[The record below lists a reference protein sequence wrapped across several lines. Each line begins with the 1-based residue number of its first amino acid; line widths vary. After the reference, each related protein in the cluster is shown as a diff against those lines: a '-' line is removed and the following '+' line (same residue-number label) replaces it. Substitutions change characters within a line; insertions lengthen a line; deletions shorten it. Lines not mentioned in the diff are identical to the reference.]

1 MTDLTQFSINGVTP
15 FYSPG
20 DTGDS
25 CLAEAYA
32 LLQLLA
38 GAHQTCE
45 EAGADAADSFN
56 NIRHEITGRAL
67 DGIGTLIALGLS
79 QYDAHRRGTKGNSDP
94 ARWVALSDAFAS
106 AHAAMLA
113 HEALPDNS
121 KCGSPDNLAHEDKTE
136 RLATAQAEAF
146 DAMMLEPAPNRAAL
160 AIKMRAYHDISAADG
175 WDNGGKIAA
184 MLASDAT
191 RLL

>member
-1 MTDLTQFSINGVTP
+1 MTDLTKFSINGVTP
-15 FYSPG
+15 FHSPG

-25 CLAEAYA
+25 CLGEAYA

-45 EAGADAADSFN
+45 EAGTEAADSFD

-79 QYDAHRRGTKGNSDP
+79 QYDAHRENMKGNTNPS
-94 ARWVALSDAFAS
+94 RWVALRDAFTR
-106 AHAAMLA
+106 AHAAMIA

-121 KCGSPDNLAHEDKTE
+121 DCGSPENLAHEDTTE

-160 AIKMRAYHDISAADG
+160 AIKMRAYHDMGAADG

-184 MLASDAT
+184 MLASDAN